1 MKRVSPTRVNLLNLK
16 KELKVARK
24 GYRLL
29 KDKRDGLVQTFMDVV
44 YKTREKREKINKDL
58 PQAFTSYVGASA
70 SIARKV
76 HDIAF
81 LIPKTKVDID
91 VKKKAVMS
99 VPIPKFSLSMERK
112 GFSYGMM
119 GTSGELDNAI
129 SKMEEILPDLIE
141 LAELEKTLENL
152 AEEIEK
158 TRRRTNA
165 LEHIKIPEIEKSI
178 HFINQRL
185 EEQSRDAVVNTMR
198 VKAMIIEKERA
209 ERV

>member
-1 MKRVSPTRVNLLNLK
+1 MKPYNNMK
-16 KELKVARK
+16 PEELEVIINDAA
-24 GYRLL
+24 
-29 KDKRDGLVQTFMDVV
+29 DGL
-44 YKTREKREKINKDL
+44 
-58 PQAFTSYVGASA
+58 
-70 SIARKV
+70 
-76 HDIAF
+76 
-81 LIPKTKVDID
+81 
-91 VKKKAVMS
+91 
-99 VPIPKFSLSMERK
+99 LSRDERK
-112 GFSYGMM
+112 
-119 GTSGELDNAI
+119 
-129 SKMEEILPDLIE
+129 
-141 LAELEKTLENL
+141 ELEKTLENL